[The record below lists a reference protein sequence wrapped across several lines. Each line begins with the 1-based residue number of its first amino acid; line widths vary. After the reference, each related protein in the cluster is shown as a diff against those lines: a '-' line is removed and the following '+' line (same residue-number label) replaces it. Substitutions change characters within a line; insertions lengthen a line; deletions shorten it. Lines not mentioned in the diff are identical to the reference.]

1 MGFFNTNYSAK
12 VPDFMPGFSPPMPPM
27 DIPGAAPKKGG
38 FFKKG
43 GFLRNM
49 VGFMGDGLAGSPV
62 YAQSMLEKKKT
73 EREEQRHEQRRR
85 EELEDFMEK
94 ERFKLANKEADIPA
108 IAEEE
113 RYWRRIGRDDIADD
127 IIAKHRMTTVSEA
140 DPVTGEVRY
149 RAVRPSELF
158 TPPSATGNIVPR
170 INSKEELARLPAGS
184 EYIAPDG
191 SRRRKGGASPSTGS
205 AGFPGPY

>member
-1 MGFFNTNYSAK
+1 MAFFGNSRGLEPFQITGRVSPELEATI
-12 VPDFMPGFSPPMPPM
+12 PDPATPK
-27 DIPGAAPKKGG
+27 KKGG

-43 GFLRNM
+43 GLFQHLL
-49 VGFMGDGLAGSPV
+49 GYMGDSLAGNSG
-62 YAQSMLEKKKT
+62 YADMVARNQQLEADEAKY
-73 EREEQRHEQRRR
+73 QRRR
-85 EELEDFMEK
+85 EDELADFIEK
-94 ERFKLANKEADIPA
+94 EKFKLANKEADIPA

-140 DPVTGEVRY
+140 DPNTGEVRY

-158 TPPSATGNIVPR
+158 NPPGGMAPR
-170 INSKEELARLPAGS
+170 INSREELDRLPPGS

-191 SRRRKGGASPSTGS
+191 SRRRKGGASPVSGS
-205 AGFPGPY
+205 AGFR